1 MIDVL
6 HFGGERGWHAGA
18 YDRLPERGIDRGSLF
33 LATYFILFFAFGVV
47 GQSENDILGN
57 ALFVHQIVQMGRVER
72 IFVDESRVAAPGPDV
87 AEREYVFGRFVELI
101 DLGGGNTVS
110 VQNLTEG
117 FATVDDLL
125 FEPVV
130 VGGNAV

>member
-1 MIDVL
+1 
-6 HFGGERGWHAGA
+6 
-18 YDRLPERGIDRGSLF
+18 
-33 LATYFILFFAFGVV
+33 
-47 GQSENDILGN
+47 
-57 ALFVHQIVQMGRVER
+57 MGRVER

-130 VGGNAV
+130 VGGKPYKRLGSMISSEFSSPPLPSAASCKKEQAC

>member
-1 MIDVL
+1 
-6 HFGGERGWHAGA
+6 
-18 YDRLPERGIDRGSLF
+18 
-33 LATYFILFFAFGVV
+33 
-47 GQSENDILGN
+47 
-57 ALFVHQIVQMGRVER
+57 MGRVER

-117 FATVDDLL
+117 SMISSEFSSASVAVR
-125 FEPVV
+125 PHPAKKSRPAN
-130 VGGNAV
+130 NAAAGFSCLIMLIIKV

>member
-1 MIDVL
+1 
-6 HFGGERGWHAGA
+6 
-18 YDRLPERGIDRGSLF
+18 
-33 LATYFILFFAFGVV
+33 
-47 GQSENDILGN
+47 
-57 ALFVHQIVQMGRVER
+57 MGRVER

>member
-1 MIDVL
+1 
-6 HFGGERGWHAGA
+6 
-18 YDRLPERGIDRGSLF
+18 
-33 LATYFILFFAFGVV
+33 
-47 GQSENDILGN
+47 
-57 ALFVHQIVQMGRVER
+57 MGRVER

-130 VGGNAV
+130 VGGYKRLGSMISSEFSSASVAVRPHPAKKSRPANNATAGFSCLIMLIIKV

>member
-1 MIDVL
+1 MPAPTIASQSEESIVAVFSGDVFHTL
-6 HFGGERGWHAGA
+6 FTFGDT
-18 YDRLPERGIDRGSLF
+18 DR
-33 LATYFILFFAFGVV
+33 VV

>member
-1 MIDVL
+1 
-6 HFGGERGWHAGA
+6 
-18 YDRLPERGIDRGSLF
+18 
-33 LATYFILFFAFGVV
+33 
-47 GQSENDILGN
+47 
-57 ALFVHQIVQMGRVER
+57 MGRVER

-130 VGGNAV
+130 VGGSAVLKDGVYDFIGIFFGIRCRAAASCEKEQAC